1 MTETRRVI
9 IVTDGDVYAAKTIA
23 YAAKKVGG
31 RCISQSKG
39 NPTFLTGPEIVKLI
53 LKTPYDPVFVMFDDC
68 GLLEEGPGERALIH
82 VAEHPQIE
90 VLGVIAVAAK
100 THGSEWTNID
110 VSIDRDGQIS
120 EYGVDKSGIREF
132 EVGKMTGDTVYCL
145 DRLNVPIIVGIGDIG
160 KMSRKDS
167 VDRGSPITM
176 KAVELI
182 LERSGMADERKKSRT
197 EDENFI

>member
-68 GLLEEGPGERALIH
+68 GLLEEGPGERALMH

-182 LERSGMADERKKSRT
+182 LERSGMADERKKIRT